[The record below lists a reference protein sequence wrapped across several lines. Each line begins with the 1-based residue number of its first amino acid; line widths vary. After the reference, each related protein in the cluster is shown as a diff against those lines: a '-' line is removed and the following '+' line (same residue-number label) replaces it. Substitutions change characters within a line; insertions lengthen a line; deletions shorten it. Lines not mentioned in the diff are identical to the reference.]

1 VTDNTN
7 INHGRSGLAA
17 SAEGQGEPGVSR
29 RNFLGGTL
37 AIGTALTIGGIA
49 GTEVLK
55 APAAAAATATTTP
68 LPTTTEPEQLH
79 LAWGSDPSTEVTVSW
94 AAPGTVAQ
102 PAPTLAYSRHP
113 ITAEN
118 PGKVIALPAP
128 EPLEYTRPRAEVTA
142 VSFADSGS
150 GQTTYHYHVPLK
162 DLEPGATY
170 YYQVSDGAAT
180 PATAGASFTTA
191 QRGRFGYRF
200 SSFGDIDV
208 PSAARNASGISD
220 DSADTCY
227 FTVNGI
233 ENPGDG
239 LGAPLFHLVN
249 GDLSYAN
256 GTPSNMPVIWRDYS
270 VNASRSAMNRPWM
283 PTIGNHE
290 VEIGNL
296 AMSGAPGSTGDWNG
310 AYGGGSYLA
319 RFTTPANGVVNY
331 DGNQLQGRFYS
342 FQVGTVYFIALDA
355 DDVIYQ
361 LSDVVPEPIVGY
373 TGGLVPR
380 ERDYSLVPGGSRPN
394 LQTLWLE
401 RELRKARQEP
411 SVDMIVVSMHQA
423 PLSTN
428 TGNVGSDMGIRQA
441 WLPLFDE
448 YEVDLVLSG
457 HNHVFERSYPV
468 RGYDHGD
475 YGRVTSDFTTAD
487 DVSYVVGDAFNTRR
501 PTVVST
507 SPTATVNGQ
516 EVFDTSQGTAYYVLG
531 GGGAG
536 STYGFQTDPTNGERV
551 APLSCAP
558 GYEAA
563 AEDALWS
570 AQIDSGDAH
579 GYAIF
584 DVDPG
589 GRPGETTI
597 TVQWFQLATVN
608 PGETPV
614 MPTIP
619 YSKFTYGRTARR
631 KPKER

>member
-1 VTDNTN
+1 VTDNTSS
-7 INHGRSGLAA
+7 NHDRSDLVA
-17 SAEGQGEPGVSR
+17 SAAGESGVSR
-29 RNFLGGTL
+29 RNFIGGTI
-37 AIGTALTIGGIA
+37 AVGAALTVGGIA
-49 GTEVLK
+49 GTGVLK
-55 APAAAAATATTTP
+55 APAAAAATTTP

-79 LAWGSDPSTEVTVSW
+79 LAWGSDPSREVTVSW

-102 PAPTLAYSRHP
+102 PTPELAYSRHP

-118 PGKVIALPAP
+118 PGTIVRLPAP
-128 EPLEYTRPRAEVTA
+128 EPLEYTRPRAGAAA

-150 GQTTYHYHVPLK
+150 GQTTYHYHVPLT

-170 YYQVSDGAAT
+170 YYRVSDGAAT
-180 PATAGASFTTA
+180 QATAGASFTTA
-191 QRGRFGYRF
+191 RRGRFGYRF

-208 PSAARNASGISD
+208 PSASRNVSGID
-220 DSADTCY
+220 DDTADTCY

-239 LGAPLFHLVN
+239 RGAPLFHLVN

-270 VNASRSAMNRPWM
+270 VNVSRSAMNRPWM
-283 PTIGNHE
+283 PTMGNHE
-290 VEIGNL
+290 IEIGNL
-296 AMSGAPGSTGDWNG
+296 ALTGAPGSAGDWNG
-310 AYGGGSYLA
+310 AYGHGSYLA
-319 RFTTPANGVVNY
+319 RFTTPANGVLNH
-331 DGNQLQGRFYS
+331 DGNQLQGHFYG

-361 LSDVVPEPIVGY
+361 TSDATPEAIVGY
-373 TGGLVPR
+373 TGGFVSR
-380 ERDYSLVPGGSRPN
+380 ESDYSLVPGGSQPN
-394 LQTLWLE
+394 RQTQWLK

-411 SVDMIVVSMHQA
+411 TVDMIVVSMHQA

-428 TGNVGSDMGIRQA
+428 TGNVGSDLGIRQA
-441 WLPLFDE
+441 WLPLFDK
-448 YEVDLVLSG
+448 YEVDLVLTG

-487 DVSYVVGDAFNTRR
+487 GTSYTTGEAFNTRR
-501 PTVVST
+501 PTVSST
-507 SPTATVNGQ
+507 SPDAAVNGQ

-531 GGGAG
+531 GGGAA
-536 STYGFQTDPTNGERV
+536 STYGFQTDPANGERI

-563 AEDALWS
+563 EEDATWS

-589 GRPGETTI
+589 KKPGDTTI
-597 TVQWFQLATVN
+597 RVQWFQLATVN
-608 PGETPV
+608 PGATPV
-614 MPTIP
+614 MPTTA
-619 YSKFTYGRTARR
+619 YSVFTYGRTAPW
-631 KPKER
+631 KSKDA